1 MPAVHT
7 SGGLLLSNLE
17 AAAAPRT
24 PPTADH
30 PCGLHS
36 VHTHLHAHPHTHVH
50 TCTCICMQI
59 ANCKFIYTLKSYV
72 GKSEVLRPVL
82 KMATLA
88 PPPQFAFLIQYEYK
102 HPKNIPKFQRFGGEV
117 QFCHYKALMPGL
129 KMVTLA
135 PPPCTS
141 GS

>member
-1 MPAVHT
+1 
-7 SGGLLLSNLE
+7 
-17 AAAAPRT
+17 
-24 PPTADH
+24 
-30 PCGLHS
+30 
-36 VHTHLHAHPHTHVH
+36 
-50 TCTCICMQI
+50 MQI